1 MWESKVTQALWK
13 ANLATAIDI
22 ENEQFFHLLI
32 LHLKDMFAEVQKK
45 KYKVFITTLI
55 YSQKLVTLLVSFNRR
70 MYKLWYS
77 EKKVDFQPPQRMK

>member
-1 MWESKVTQALWK
+1 ML
-13 ANLATAIDI
+13 
-22 ENEQFFHLLI
+22 
-32 LHLKDMFAEVQKK
+32 AEVQKK
-45 KYKVFITTLI
+45 RYKVFITTLI

>member
-45 KYKVFITTLI
+45 KVQGVHYNTDLFTKTGHTV
-55 YSQKLVTLLVSFNRR
+55 SVLLTEECINYGTVRKRWIFNHH
-70 MYKLWYS
+70 K
-77 EKKVDFQPPQRMK
+77 E